1 MSTSVIAPT
10 SSLGRAESG
19 PSELG
24 GLGLAAV
31 LISYGL
37 QIFNFFVV
45 TVALGSLEAELH
57 ASASVLELVVAAF
70 GVAYASTVVLGGRLG
85 DNFGRRRVL
94 RVGLVWFGAASV
106 GCALAPSAGLLV
118 TARVVQG
125 LGAAL
130 VAPQVLSTIQARTEG
145 ASRAR
150 AMAWFGAMAGIA
162 TCFAFIVGGVLVTA
176 DPAGLGWRS
185 AFWLDVPLVA
195 AALLALRWVPE
206 SRAEHPHRVDA
217 LGTVL
222 LSVAVV
228 LVVLPLTEGR
238 AAGWPWWTWAML
250 AACAP
255 VLAAFG
261 WWESS
266 MERRG
271 RDALVPPSLVWTRSM
286 TNGLAMG
293 AIFFAVF
300 GGFMFVFSL
309 TAEVAAGM
317 DPLGI
322 GWTLTPFAATFLAS
336 SLIGSRAAQ
345 RDPVGVMQ
353 RGAVVAAVGLA
364 SLAVVLHETWP
375 GFASWQL
382 ALPLLV
388 LGVGQ
393 GMLVV
398 PLYGTILSAVPA
410 HHAGMGGG
418 VLITT
423 TQMALGVGSALVGTV
438 FLQLGGAT
446 GGPSPVEA
454 VLVASVVLV
463 LVTGLVAGRLRTPS
477 GARSSSASVEP
488 TESTN

>member
-1 MSTSVIAPT
+1 MSSNVISGTPT
-10 SSLGRAESG
+10 GFEAGEG
-19 PSELG
+19 PAQLG

-37 QIFNFFVV
+37 QVFNFFVV
-45 TVALGSLEAELH
+45 TVALGSLEHELH

-94 RVGLVWFGAASV
+94 RIGLLWFGSASV
-106 GCALAPSAGLLV
+106 WCALAPSAGQLV

-130 VAPQVLSTIQARTEG
+130 VAPQVLSTIQARTHGEG
-145 ASRAR
+145 RAR
-150 AMAWFGAMAGIA
+150 AMAWFGAMAGIS
-162 TCFAFIVGGVLVTA
+162 TCVAFIIGGVLVTA
-176 DPAGLGWRS
+176 DPAGLGWRA
-185 AFWLDVPLVA
+185 AFWLDVPLVTA
-195 AALLALRWVPE
+195 AFLALRWVPE
-206 SRAEHPHRVDA
+206 SRAEHPHRVDTV
-217 LGTVL
+217 GTAL

-238 AAGWPWWTWAML
+238 AAGWPWWTWTML
-250 AACAP
+250 AACVP
-255 VLAAFG
+255 VLAAFA

-271 RDALVPPSLVWTRSM
+271 HDALVPPSLVRTRSM
-286 TNGLAMG
+286 TNGLTMG
-293 AIFFAVF
+293 ALFFAVF

-322 GWTLTPFAATFLAS
+322 GWTLTPFALTFLAS
-336 SLIGSRAAQ
+336 SLVGSRAAQ
-345 RDPVGVMQ
+345 RDPVSLMQ
-353 RGAVVAAVGLA
+353 RGAVVAALGLG
-364 SLAVVLHETWP
+364 SLAFVLHQTWP
-375 GFASWQL
+375 GFSAWQL

-388 LGVGQ
+388 LGAGQ

-398 PLYGTILSAVPA
+398 PLYGTILGGVPA

-438 FLQLGGAT
+438 FLQLGGAA
-446 GGPSPVEA
+446 GGPGPVE
-454 VLVASVVLV
+454 VVLAV
-463 LVTGLVAGRLRTPS
+463 SVALLLVTGLVAGRLRT
-477 GARSSSASVEP
+477 GDG
-488 TESTN
+488 

>member
-1 MSTSVIAPT
+1 MSTSVLTRAT
-10 SSLGRAESG
+10 ADRGRQRDDQG
-19 PSELG
+19 PAELG

-37 QIFNFFVV
+37 QVFNFFVV
-45 TVALGSLEAELH
+45 TVALGSLESELH

-85 DNFGRRRVL
+85 DNLGRRRVL
-94 RVGLVWFGAASV
+94 RFGLVWFGLASLW
-106 GCALAPSAGLLV
+106 CALAPSAGLLV
-118 TARVVQG
+118 AARIAQG

-145 ASRAR
+145 AARAK
-150 AMAWFGAMAGIA
+150 AMAWFGAMAGIS
-162 TCFAFIVGGVLVTA
+162 TCVAFIVGGLLVTA
-176 DPAGLGWRS
+176 DPANLGWRA

-195 AALLALRWVPE
+195 AAIVALRWVPE
-206 SRAEHPHRVDA
+206 SRADHPHRLDLV
-217 LGTVL
+217 GTAFL
-222 LSVAVV
+222 AVAVV

-238 AAGWPWWTWAML
+238 AAGWPWWTWTML
-250 AACAP
+250 AACVP
-255 VLAAFG
+255 VLVAFG
-261 WWESS
+261 WWESA
-266 MERRG
+266 MERGG
-271 RDALVPPSLVWTRSM
+271 RDALVPPSLVRTRSM
-286 TNGLAMG
+286 TSGLTMG

-309 TAEVAAGM
+309 VAEVAAGM

-322 GWTLTPFAATFLAS
+322 GWTLTPFALTFLAS

-446 GGPSPVEA
+446 GGPAPVEV
-454 VLVASVVLV
+454 VLAASVVLV

-477 GARSSSASVEP
+477 DSPA
-488 TESTN
+488 T

>member
-1 MSTSVIAPT
+1 MRSTVISGTPT
-10 SSLGRAESG
+10 GFEAVEG
-19 PSELG
+19 PAQLG

-37 QIFNFFVV
+37 QVFNFFVV
-45 TVALGSLEAELH
+45 TVALGSLEHELH

-94 RVGLVWFGAASV
+94 RIGLLWFGSASV
-106 GCALAPSAGLLV
+106 WCALAPSAGLLV
-118 TARVVQG
+118 TARVAQG

-130 VAPQVLSTIQARTEG
+130 VAPQVLSTIQARTHGEG
-145 ASRAR
+145 RAR
-150 AMAWFGAMAGIA
+150 AMAWFGAMAGIS
-162 TCFAFIVGGVLVTA
+162 TCVAFIIGGVLVTA
-176 DPAGLGWRS
+176 DPAGLGWRA
-185 AFWLDVPLVA
+185 AFWLDVPLVTA
-195 AALLALRWVPE
+195 AFLALRWVPE
-206 SRAEHPHRVDA
+206 SRAEHPHRVDTV
-217 LGTVL
+217 GTAL

-238 AAGWPWWTWAML
+238 AAGWPWWTWTML
-250 AACAP
+250 AACVP
-255 VLAAFG
+255 VLAAFA

-271 RDALVPPSLVWTRSM
+271 HDALVPPSLVRTRSM
-286 TNGLAMG
+286 TNGLTMG
-293 AIFFAVF
+293 ALFFAVF

-322 GWTLTPFAATFLAS
+322 GWTLTPFALTFLAS
-336 SLIGSRAAQ
+336 SLVGSRAAQ
-345 RDPVGVMQ
+345 RDPVSLMQ
-353 RGAVVAAVGLA
+353 RGAVVAALGLG
-364 SLAVVLHETWP
+364 SLAFVLHQTWP
-375 GFASWQL
+375 GFSAWQL

-388 LGVGQ
+388 LGAGQ

-398 PLYGTILSAVPA
+398 PLYGTILGGVPA

-438 FLQLGGAT
+438 FLQLGGAA
-446 GGPSPVEA
+446 GGPGPVE
-454 VLVASVVLV
+454 VVLAV
-463 LVTGLVAGRLRTPS
+463 SVALLLVTGLVAGRLRT
-477 GARSSSASVEP
+477 GDG
-488 TESTN
+488 

>member
-1 MSTSVIAPT
+1 MSTSVITPT
-10 SSLGRAESG
+10 SGLGRAEGG
-19 PSELG
+19 PTELG

-37 QIFNFFVV
+37 QVFNFFVV
-45 TVALGSLEAELH
+45 TVALGSLEKELH

-85 DNFGRRRVL
+85 DNLGRRRVL
-94 RVGLVWFGAASV
+94 RIGLFWFGAASV
-106 GCALAPSAGLLV
+106 WCAVAPSAGLLV
-118 TARVVQG
+118 TARVAQG

-130 VAPQVLSTIQARTEG
+130 VAPQVLSTIQARTAG
-145 ASRAR
+145 AGRAR

-162 TCFAFIVGGVLVTA
+162 TCVAFIVGGVLVTA
-176 DPAGLGWRS
+176 DPAGLGWRA
-185 AFWLDVPLVA
+185 AFWLDVPLVT

-238 AAGWPWWTWAML
+238 AAGWPWWTWTML
-250 AACAP
+250 AVCVP

-261 WWESS
+261 GWESS
-266 MERRG
+266 MERSG
-271 RDALVPPSLVWTRSM
+271 RDALVPPSLVRTRSM
-286 TNGLAMG
+286 TNGLTMG

-322 GWTLTPFAATFLAS
+322 GWTLTPFALTFLAA
-336 SLIGSRAAQ
+336 SLVGSRAAQ
-345 RDPVGVMQ
+345 RDPVRLMQ
-353 RGAVVAAVGLA
+353 RGAVVAATGLA
-364 SLAVVLHETWP
+364 SLALVLHESWP
-375 GFASWQL
+375 HFSSWQL
-382 ALPLLV
+382 AVPLLV
-388 LGVGQ
+388 LGAGQ

-398 PLYGTILSAVPA
+398 PLYGTILGGVPA

-438 FLQLGGAT
+438 FLELGGAT
-446 GGPSPVEA
+446 GGPGPVET
-454 VLVASVVLV
+454 VLATSVVGL
-463 LVTGLVAGRLRTPS
+463 LVTGLVASRLRPR
-477 GARSSSASVEP
+477 A
-488 TESTN
+488 

>member
-1 MSTSVIAPT
+1 MSGTKLSGRRADLARPKGGPT
-10 SSLGRAESG
+10 D
-19 PSELG
+19 LG

-31 LISYGL
+31 LVSYGL
-37 QIFNFFVV
+37 QVFNFFVV
-45 TVALGSLEAELH
+45 TVALGSLENELH

-85 DNFGRRRVL
+85 DNLGRRRVL
-94 RVGLVWFGAASV
+94 RIGLVWFGAASV
-106 GCALAPSAGLLV
+106 WCALAPSAGLLV
-118 TARVVQG
+118 AARIAQG

-145 ASRAR
+145 AARAR

-162 TCFAFIVGGVLVTA
+162 TCVAFMVGGVLVTA
-176 DPAGLGWRS
+176 DPAGLGWRA

-217 LGTVL
+217 IGTAL

-238 AAGWPWWTWAML
+238 AAGWPWWTWTML
-250 AACAP
+250 AACVP
-255 VLAAFG
+255 VLGAFG

-266 MERRG
+266 LERRG
-271 RDALVPPSLVWTRSM
+271 RDALVPPSLIRTRAM
-286 TNGLAMG
+286 TSGLTMG

-300 GGFMFVFSL
+300 GGFMFVFAL
-309 TAEVAAGM
+309 AAEVAAGM

-322 GWTLTPFAATFLAS
+322 GWTLTPFAVTFLAS
-336 SLIGSRAAQ
+336 SLIGSRMAQ
-345 RDPVGVMQ
+345 RDPVGLMQ
-353 RGAVVAAVGLA
+353 RGAVVAAIGLA
-364 SLAVVLHETWP
+364 SLAVVLHATWP
-375 GFASWQL
+375 GFSSWQL

-388 LGVGQ
+388 LGAGQ

-398 PLYGTILSAVPA
+398 PLYGTILASVPA

-446 GGPSPVEA
+446 GGPAPVEV
-454 VLVASVVLV
+454 VLAASVLLLLV
-463 LVTGLVAGRLRTPS
+463 IAPVARRLRTP
-477 GARSSSASVEP
+477 GP
-488 TESTN
+488 